1 MKSPI
6 EVLNDPK
13 TLESLARVQ
22 YQIFKTN
29 IQTLKDVGAFSDED
43 PKIMLTYMGDFD
55 SLSYKEQENYRDQ
68 AWKVIQTV
76 VVSFLA
82 NSMTPDQYGG

>member
-6 EVLNDPK
+6 EVLNDPN

>member
-6 EVLNDPK
+6 EVLNDPN

-55 SLSYKEQENYRDQ
+55 SLSYKEQEHYRDQ

>member
-22 YQIFKTN
+22 HQIFKSN
-29 IQTLKDVGAFSDED
+29 IQTLLDVGAFSDAHA
-43 PKIMLTYMGDFD
+43 KIMVTYMGDFD
-55 SLSYKEQENYRDQ
+55 SLSAAEQEHHRMQ
-68 AWKVIQTV
+68 AWKVVQTV
-76 VVSFLA
+76 AVAFLA

>member
-22 YQIFKTN
+22 HQILKSN
-29 IQTLKDVGAFSDED
+29 IQTLKDVGAFSDD
-43 PKIMLTYMGDFD
+43 HANILVTYMGDFD
-55 SLSYKEQENYRDQ
+55 SLSHKEQEHYRDQ

>member
-55 SLSYKEQENYRDQ
+55 SLSYKEQEYYRDQ